1 MPPPFTS
8 YTPVADWVKAADHP
22 ISNPPWKRQL
32 VLPGAESSLLKDIE
46 GPIELGVT
54 SARKRFWI
62 NVHKDVRLHA

>member
-1 MPPPFTS
+1 MR
-8 YTPVADWVKAADHP
+8 PVWGARFRADHGLTGG
-22 ISNPPWKRQL
+22 NPPWKRKL